1 MVRPSSSLVLANRIT
16 RILPNEILAV
26 IQLKGGP
33 LGDNEMLESWLHILQ
48 LGDNIHWC
56 KWEKIKVDIF
66 YGKRLE

>member
-48 LGDNIHWC
+48 LGDNIH
-56 KWEKIKVDIF
+56 
-66 YGKRLE
+66 